1 VVQTFL
7 NIMFDLIVLAFV
19 ALGFFQCGK
28 GCGEFDSRDGHM
40 AMAHRCE
47 IVGREHACLQN
58 SSRSTTVH
66 GEERCACITSG
77 GAWTVYEDTYLARTK
92 RAKQWD

>member
-1 VVQTFL
+1 MQTFL
-7 NIMFDLIVLAFV
+7 NFMFDFVVLSVV
-19 ALGFFQCGK
+19 ALCVFQCGQS
-28 GCGEFDSRDGHM
+28 CGEDDSRDRHM

-58 SSRSTTVH
+58 SSRGTAVH
-66 GEERCACITSG
+66 GEEHCTCITAS